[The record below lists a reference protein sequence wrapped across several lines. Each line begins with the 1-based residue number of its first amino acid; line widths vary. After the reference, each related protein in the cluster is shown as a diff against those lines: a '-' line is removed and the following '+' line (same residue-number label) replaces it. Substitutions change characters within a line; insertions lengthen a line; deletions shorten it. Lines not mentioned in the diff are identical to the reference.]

1 MRKTKNSFNLL
12 ITACIIDFK
21 RFILNI
27 TTDLL
32 ILQNKSLCNGFVTK
46 LSVSVYNDIKKFT
59 NSQCS

>member
-12 ITACIIDFK
+12 ITAFIIDFK

-32 ILQNKSLCNGFVTK
+32 ILQNKGLCNGFVTK
-46 LSVSVYNDIKKFT
+46 LSVSIYNDIKKFT
-59 NSQCS
+59 NS